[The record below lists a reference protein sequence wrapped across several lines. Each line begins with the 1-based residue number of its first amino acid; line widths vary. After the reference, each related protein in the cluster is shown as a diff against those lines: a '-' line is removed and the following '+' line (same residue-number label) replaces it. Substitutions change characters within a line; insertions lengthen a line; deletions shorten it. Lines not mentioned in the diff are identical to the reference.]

1 MFRLIIFSLLA
12 LVVVIIAVRSGGI
25 SPEQIE
31 DRLLLAELNAE
42 AGDAYRSHNGQRD
55 TVVTLSSG
63 LQLEVLRLGDGPIP
77 QAEDIVTVHY
87 RGRYID
93 GREFDN
99 SYRRGEPPGIP
110 VSSTIP
116 GWREALQM
124 MPVGTQVRL
133 VVPYWLGYGAAGAGD
148 TIGPSETLIFELEL
162 LAVVSPAELQQLLQ
176 GQ

>member
-31 DRLLLAELNAE
+31 DRRLLAELNAE
-42 AGDAYRSHNGQRD
+42 AGDAYRSRNGQRD

-77 QAEDIVTVHY
+77 HAEDIVTVHY
-87 RGRYID
+87 RSQYLD

-116 GWREALQM
+116 SWREALQM

-162 LAVVSPAELQQLLQ
+162 LDVIAPESQI
-176 GQ
+176 